1 MRKKTIRSLIIFSL
15 VFIVG
20 YFAYLKVKDM
30 LSGSD
35 NVLSSV
41 LINKGEPT
49 MKIIGFRLEESKGEK
64 LEWVLSA
71 SEAKMFKDK
80 GEILFSTVN
89 TQVMGDDSKKGGYTI
104 KSNTG
109 TYYTKDDKIN
119 FDGGVGIK
127 TSDGYDFLTDSV
139 SYVAKGKKME
149 TNAPVTISGTSKK
162 GEKIYVSGKGLKGNA
177 DSGDFNI
184 LDNVETKVGKHLQV
198 QSQNAMVNV
207 KKSKVVF
214 SKGIIA
220 KKDKINIKGD
230 KLEVSYG
237 KSGDVNDIDVEG
249 NVKLNVDKKMA
260 LCDNAVIKGNS
271 TEIVLTGKP
280 ELHMSGDIMVG
291 ERIVFNTENDEV
303 FVERVKA
310 DVSQKRYKK

>member
-1 MRKKTIRSLIIFSL
+1 MRKKTIRSLLIFSL

-20 YFAYLKVKDM
+20 YFAYLKVKTM
-30 LSGSD
+30 LSSPEGVFSG
-35 NVLSSV
+35 V

-49 MKIIGFRLEESKGEK
+49 MKISGFRLEESKGEK
-64 LEWVLSA
+64 LEWVLVA
-71 SEAKMFKDK
+71 SEAKMYKDK
-80 GEILFSTVN
+80 GEILFSSVN
-89 TQVMGDDSKKGGYTI
+89 TQVMGDDSKKSGYTI

-119 FDGGVGIK
+119 FDGEVGIK
-127 TSDGYDFLTDSV
+127 TADGYDFSTDNV
-139 SYVAKGKKME
+139 SYVAKGKKVE
-149 TNAPVTISGTSKK
+149 TNAPVTINGTSQK

-177 DSGDFNI
+177 DAGDFSI
-184 LDNVETKVGKHLQV
+184 MDDVVTKVGKHLQV
-198 QSQNAMVNV
+198 QSQSAMVNI

-214 SKGIIA
+214 TKGIIA

-260 LCDNAVIKGNS
+260 LCDNAVIKGSS
-271 TEIVLTGKP
+271 TDIVLTGKP
-280 ELHMSGDIMVG
+280 ELHISGDIMVG
-291 ERIVFNTENDEV
+291 EKIVFNTENDEV

>member
-1 MRKKTIRSLIIFSL
+1 MRKKTIISMIIFSF

-20 YFAYLKVKDM
+20 YFAYLKVKDV

-35 NVLSSV
+35 NVLSNV
-41 LINKGEPT
+41 LLNKGEPS

-71 SEAKMFKDK
+71 NEAKMFKDK
-80 GEILFSTVN
+80 GEISFSSVS
-89 TQVMGDDSKKGGYTI
+89 TQVMGDDKKQDGYTI
-104 KSNTG
+104 KSKTG

-119 FDGGVGIK
+119 FAGEVGIR
-127 TSDGYDFLTDSV
+127 TSDGYDFATDNV
-139 SYVAKGKKME
+139 SYVAKSKKLD
-149 TNAPVTISGTSKK
+149 TDAPVTINGTSQK
-162 GEKIYVSGKGLKGNA
+162 GEKIYVSGKGLKGNTDA
-177 DSGDFNI
+177 GDFNI
-184 LDNVETKVGKHLQV
+184 LDDVVTKVGKHLEV
-198 QSQNAMVNV
+198 QSQSAMVNV
-207 KKSKVVF
+207 KKSKVIF
-214 SKGIIA
+214 KKGITA

-237 KSGDVNDIDVEG
+237 KNGDVNDIDVEG

-271 TEIVLTGKP
+271 TDIVLTGKP

-291 ERIVFNTENDEV
+291 EKIVFNTENDEV